1 MDNDNIRVIAFDI
14 EEKSELA
21 EKLWLVVGRH
31 EIKITHYRDF
41 SEFYDGNTATDIIF
55 IKEREISKNRYLDD
69 FPLQD
74 YIVFLIYDD
83 SAEPNALEMLAKG
96 ASYVFHEDELERPE
110 FVDIFN
116 TIIKQLKN
124 KQMQQGK
131 KQEQAYFQAALSVS
145 PDAMII
151 FDEKKRIIY
160 ASDHYRRVY
169 PSFSSL
175 VIHGMHVEEAFALM
189 SREQEIQPGDPQ
201 YDAAR
206 DFWYNLKGSAE
217 IPLKNGQ
224 TVRLTARKL
233 PDNAGTAVITT
244 NVTKYREQQGQL
256 EEQSLKLENLLK
268 TEQQASEIQ
277 KQFISMVSHEFKTPL
292 TIIDGNAQILERRA
306 DELTPEIIQKRSK
319 TIRSAVS
326 RLISLMEGVLSSS
339 MIETGTMS
347 IDSTPFDLKEL
358 IDELCAEQE
367 DLTPALIISSDLHKI
382 PGMITLDRKMMTL
395 IISNLLSNAVKFSGE
410 NPTIEIN
417 ADIRDGLLLLQF
429 NDNGIGIPDEEQAKI
444 FDRFYRASNTTG
456 ITGTGIGLN
465 LVQQLVH
472 ILGGSIKLVSV
483 EGEGTTFYLTF
494 PVKDKNGD

>member
-1 MDNDNIRVIAFDI
+1 MPNNTRVIAFDI

-41 SEFYDGNTATDIIF
+41 SEFFDGNTATDIIF

-69 FPLQD
+69 FPLSD
-74 YIVFLIYDD
+74 YKVFLIYDD
-83 SAEPNALEMLAKG
+83 SAEPNTLQMLAKG
-96 ASYVFHEDELERPE
+96 VSYVFHEDELERPE

-116 TIIKQLKN
+116 GVIKQLKQ
-124 KQMQQGK
+124 KQKQEDK
-131 KQEQAYFQAALSVS
+131 KQEQVYFQAAISVS

-169 PSFSSL
+169 PSFASL
-175 VIHGMHVEEAFALM
+175 VIHGMRVEEAFALM
-189 SREQEIQPGDPQ
+189 SREQNVGPDDPQ
-201 YDAAR
+201 YQLAK
-206 DFWYNLKGSAE
+206 DFWYNLQGTVE
-217 IPLKNGQ
+217 IPLKTGQ

-306 DELTPEIIQKRSK
+306 ADLAPEIVQKRSK

-339 MIETGTMS
+339 MIETGTMN
-347 IDSTPFDLKEL
+347 IEMTPFNLREL

-367 DLTPALIISSDLHKI
+367 DLTPTLIIRSDLERL
-382 PGMITLDRKMMTL
+382 PDTVSLDKKMMTL
-395 IISNLLSNAVKFSGE
+395 IISNLLSNAVKFSDE
-410 NPTIEIN
+410 SPTIEIN
-417 ADIRDGLLLLQF
+417 ADVRDKLLLLQF
-429 NDNGIGIPDEEQAKI
+429 NDNGIGIPEQEQEKI

-483 EGEGTTFYLTF
+483 EGAGTTFYLTF
-494 PVKDKNGD
+494 PIK